1 MGPRVTEPSGITWG
15 GESAETPRGRY
26 EIRGADIVLV
36 GTGGPSEVAYSAR
49 YLQES
54 GNRWIQERSDEGINF
69 EQELTTEPWAIVYEP
84 QSGNLIVAMGR
95 QGTVVGTPDGLWTP
109 HAVGPYMPTDFS
121 YFAKTLLLLNSLH
134 FVLMLVAVALATTGT
149 GLIFSAPP
157 RGHMRDWIRLTLG
170 TMSSLA
176 SGFLLLDFGIFADV
190 LLLVVAVPSALLLGL
205 LAVVAGWRRKQYWR
219 GASISLLGMSSLTL
233 LVFMLWLHVGIELQ
247 VAQLAVVGLAI
258 LVAVVL
264 SNHVR
269 RVDSS
274 TLVPCPQCQQ
284 LNDVKW
290 SVCEN
295 CGMIL
300 NEAMASELPAF
311 KQGRPAGFRSR
322 MAAFL
327 LDQILLVV
335 LLGTVPILGV
345 STIEIFPYS
354 DFVVPLALNL
364 LYATVLIGTFRATVG
379 KRVMALYVIRSDGS
393 KVGYVRAFVRELLKY
408 PVLLVVS
415 AFMVALRSDKRGLH
429 DLLVD
434 TVVVRR

>member
-1 MGPRVTEPSGITWG
+1 M
-15 GESAETPRGRY
+15 
-26 EIRGADIVLV
+26 
-36 GTGGPSEVAYSAR
+36 
-49 YLQES
+49 
-54 GNRWIQERSDEGINF
+54 
-69 EQELTTEPWAIVYEP
+69 
-84 QSGNLIVAMGR
+84 
-95 QGTVVGTPDGLWTP
+95 
-109 HAVGPYMPTDFS
+109 
-121 YFAKTLLLLNSLH
+121 
-134 FVLMLVAVALATTGT
+134 
-149 GLIFSAPP
+149 
-157 RGHMRDWIRLTLG
+157 
-170 TMSSLA
+170 
-176 SGFLLLDFGIFADV
+176 LDFGIFADV

-205 LAVVAGWRRKQYWR
+205 LAVVAGWRRKRYWR

-269 RVDSS
+269 SVDSS

-393 KVGYVRAFVRELLKY
+393 KVGYVGHSCGNCLST
-408 PVLLVVS
+408 PSSWWS
-415 AFMVALRSDKRGLH
+415 AHSWSPCAATSVDCTTCSWTPSSSGADGAQSFGCDARGVPRS
-429 DLLVD
+429 
-434 TVVVRR
+434 RRISLQPGGS